1 MPRGRSIGRMYGKYV
16 AFCQTTFC
24 WREAQVRKNL
34 PPSLRYSSIFLDRFD
49 PALHKKYLPDSI
61 DMKQLNKST
70 GNKGEKAAAEMLEQ
84 KGYEIL
90 ARNYRS
96 KWGEVDIVAR
106 LVGREEYRV
115 FVEVK
120 TKTGEEYGEPWEMID
135 HHKLQKV
142 ENMGHLWCEEYGW
155 SGLCRVDVVG
165 VWLDEAGEVARIEH
179 WENVQL

>member
-1 MPRGRSIGRMYGKYV
+1 
-16 AFCQTTFC
+16 
-24 WREAQVRKNL
+24 
-34 PPSLRYSSIFLDRFD
+34 
-49 PALHKKYLPDSI
+49 
-61 DMKQLNKST
+61 MKQQNRQT
-70 GNKGEKAAAEMLEQ
+70 GNKGERAAVELLEQ

-96 KWGEVDIVAR
+96 KWGEVDIVAKWK
-106 LVGREEYRV
+106 GREEYRV

-120 TKTGEEYGEPWEMID
+120 TKTGEQYGEPWEMID
-135 HHKLQKV
+135 NHKLQKV

-165 VWLDEAGEVARIEH
+165 VWLNEVGEVARIEH